1 MSYLT
6 EEIVSVARHYM
17 RASEAEVDWLL
28 TQPVYPS
35 GSDDL
40 IVQVIAAL
48 TQYRA
53 SAHQRHAGH
62 GTSEA
67 KAEASRRNGRK
78 GGRPRKP

>member
-17 RASEAEVDWLL
+17 RASEEEVDWLL
-28 TQPVYPS
+28 TQPVYPGDS
-35 GSDDL
+35 SDL
-40 IVQVIAAL
+40 IAQVIAAL

>member
-17 RASEAEVDWLL
+17 RASEEEVDWLL